1 MALYHVKPLKAD
13 GCVSHI
19 QTVTFARLLHRK
31 YGYCAVKVS
40 RMSESKAVKE
50 EMYQEKARVTSAEKD
65 QKQLV
70 ITGGRQAKNK
80 DNQVECA

>member
-19 QTVTFARLLHRK
+19 QTVRFACLVHRK

-40 RMSESKAVKE
+40 HMSESNAVKE
-50 EMYQEKARVTSAEKD
+50 EVCQEKARVTSAEKD

-70 ITGGRQAKNK
+70 ITGRQKTK
-80 DNQVECA
+80 TTR